1 MLDVTYLC
9 LTGVCGVAYC
19 GFDLKYYVM
28 NVAATVPP
36 SIAAAT
42 APQSVCPM
50 ITTSFAPQVF
60 YGIFHAPQV
69 KAADEVSGVAYYKEV
84 AYSGGKYVLRR
95 YAGVGAGDDY
105 RVGVLTVYCGIPA
118 YFRGELCMVYGVRAR
133 YLWSP
138 LMSFSRA
145 VPASQTGLFH
155 QSPSRGTPLDNM
167 LKYSFNI
174 CIPLQ
179 GNLNL
184 LYYNGMHGVYQGASE
199 KLIC

>member
-1 MLDVTYLC
+1 MQAGKAVLDVTYLC

-28 NVAATVPP
+28 NVAATVPLHCGGDCP
-36 SIAAAT
+36 AV
-42 APQSVCPM
+42 SVPHDYDKLC
-50 ITTSFAPQVF
+50 PQVF

-118 YFRGELCMVYGVRAR
+118 YFRGELCMVYGVSEILVVAAYEFFKGCAR
-133 YLWSP
+133 LFRQDFFIKARLTGP
-138 LMSFSRA
+138 L
-145 VPASQTGLFH
+145 
-155 QSPSRGTPLDNM
+155 
-167 LKYSFNI
+167 
-174 CIPLQ
+174 
-179 GNLNL
+179 
-184 LYYNGMHGVYQGASE
+184 
-199 KLIC
+199 